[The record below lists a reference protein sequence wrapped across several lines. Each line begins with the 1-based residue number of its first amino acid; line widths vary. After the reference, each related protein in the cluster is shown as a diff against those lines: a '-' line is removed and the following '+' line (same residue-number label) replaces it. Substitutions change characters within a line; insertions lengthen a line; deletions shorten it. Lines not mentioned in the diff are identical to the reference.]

1 MSDLWVLVANSAEAR
16 IYTGK
21 HPRSSLTLL
30 ETLQHDASRAPAR
43 ELISDAPGRVHDRF
57 GPGRHSVESGQRA
70 KTWEAERF
78 AREIADRLSRA
89 YQAGVFARLVVIAAP
104 AFLWQLRRVMD
115 KSVAAAVTAEVNKDL
130 VHADAQTVQDQIP

>member
-16 IYTGK
+16 IYRGK
-21 HPRSSLTLL
+21 HPRAPLTLL

-57 GPGRHSVESGQRA
+57 GLGRHSVESGQSA
-70 KTWEAERF
+70 KTEEAERF

-89 YQAGVFARLVVIAAP
+89 RQAGAFGRLVVVAAP
-104 AFLWQLRRVMD
+104 AFLGQLRRVLD
-115 KSVAAAVTAEVNKDL
+115 KSVAAAVVAEVNKDL
-130 VHADAQTVQDQIP
+130 VRAGAEAIQDQIP